1 MYRPPACGLILHL
14 WPQMADSCPCM
25 DSEKGKKRESLGLKP
40 RDSLLLYDTGN
51 ANFSARKI
59 TSAAAA
65 AMSMGRTRLRSF
77 SARSLSSYSFL

>member
-14 WPQMADSCPCM
+14 WPQMADSCLCM

-51 ANFSARKI
+51 MNFSARNT
-59 TSAAAA
+59 TSDTAAAI
-65 AMSMGRTRLRSF
+65 SRTRTRLWSF
-77 SARSLSSYSFL
+77 SAISLSSCSFL

>member
-14 WPQMADSCPCM
+14 WPQMADSCPYM

-40 RDSLLLYDTGN
+40 RDFLLLYDTGN

-65 AMSMGRTRLRSF
+65 AIRLT
-77 SARSLSSYSFL
+77 AM